1 MASVGDRRRKPHISA
16 AVVIGSIL
24 LMQWARIG
32 SLHGLVQRRP
42 VGYWRGWLGGD
53 LPSART
59 IGRVAAGLSIDDVRG
74 LLHEHYGRRRRNKS
88 LRPFTGS
95 IRPVIFDGHESSSS
109 YLRSCPRC
117 LRRTITVKGKGR
129 TQYYHRY
136 VLAMLLYEGG
146 YLLLD
151 VEEQLPGEG
160 EAPCAI
166 RLLKRLLERYPRAF
180 NTVVGDSLYLN
191 PDFCTV
197 AARGGKHFLA
207 VLKDERRD
215 LLVDARGL
223 FECEAATH
231 FEAGRKH
238 YQCWD
243 IEGFTTWEQFGSP
256 VRVIRSLETTT
267 LRRQLTGEEEQ
278 MTSEWIWAT
287 DIPGEVAGTRS
298 VISLGHGRWR
308 IENNGFNELVNDW
321 HADHVYKHEPNA
333 LVVFLLLLLLA
344 CNLFHALIS
353 LNVKSQLRMK
363 HTKRHFA
370 YLIAAEFCLP
380 STGRFT

>member
-1 MASVGDRRRKPHISA
+1 
-16 AVVIGSIL
+16 
-24 LMQWARIG
+24 
-32 SLHGLVQRRP
+32 
-42 VGYWRGWLGGD
+42 
-53 LPSART
+53 
-59 IGRVAAGLSIDDVRG
+59 
-74 LLHEHYGRRRRNKS
+74 
-88 LRPFTGS
+88 
-95 IRPVIFDGHESSSS
+95 
-109 YLRSCPRC
+109 
-117 LRRTITVKGKGR
+117 
-129 TQYYHRY
+129 
-136 VLAMLLYEGG
+136 MLLYEGG

-191 PDFCTV
+191 PDFCKV

-215 LLVDARGL
+215 LIVDARSL

-243 IEGFTTWEQFGSP
+243 IEGFTTWEQFESA
-256 VRVIRSLETTT
+256 VRVIRSIETTRV
-267 LRRQLTGEEEQ
+267 RRQLTGKEEVS
-278 MTSEWIWAT
+278 TSEWIWAT
-287 DIPGEVAGTRS
+287 NIPGEVAGTRS
-298 VISLGHGRWR
+298 IISLGHGRWR

-344 CNLFHALIS
+344 CNLFHALVS
-353 LNVKSQLRMK
+353 LNLKAQLRMR
-363 HTKRHFA
+363 HTRRHFA
-370 YLIAAEFCLP
+370 SLIAAEFYLP
-380 STGRFT
+380 SAVYPQSYPYFHSVTWLTRGRTLSSIPYGVPKNPFNGCANLPQHQPAPENRLE